1 MFKVG
6 DRVILVERNPN
17 LTGISPNIGQ
27 EGTVIYVDACVPNN
41 ALHKF
46 VVDFDESFYFESLN
60 RSYGRNAWWCG
71 AKHIELVD
79 NLLPTFKISHKD
91 LEDLL

>member
-17 LTGISPNIGQ
+17 FEGISPNIGQ
-27 EGTVIYVDACVPNN
+27 EGTVVYVDVYVPND
-41 ALHKF
+41 ALFKF
-46 VVDFDESFYFESLN
+46 VVDFDEPFYFESIN
-60 RSYGRNAWWCG
+60 SSYGRNAWWCG
-71 AKHIELVD
+71 DKNIKLID
-79 NLLPTFKISHKD
+79 DIPPKFKISRKD

>member
-6 DRVILVERNPN
+6 DRVILVERHPN
-17 LTGISPNIGQ
+17 LDGISPNIGQ
-27 EGTVIYVDACVPNN
+27 EGTVVYVETYVPND
-41 ALHKF
+41 ALYKF
-46 VVDFDESFYFESLN
+46 AVDFDEPFYFEPLN
-60 RSYGRNAWWCG
+60 SSYGRNAWWCG